1 MERVGGRIL
10 VGVIYFECVFGLAEV
25 SREVVWD
32 AIGLITAYWVH
43 SVTQR
48 WVGLILPLP
57 LHGQR

>member
-1 MERVGGRIL
+1 